1 MSDIMNINPNK
12 SLAIKK
18 ALKAGNEIKPQK
30 NFNLKV
36 ELHNILF

>member
-1 MSDIMNINPNK
+1 MNINPYK
-12 SLAIKK
+12 SLGYEK
-18 ALKAGNEIKPQK
+18 ALKTWNEIKPQK